1 MNAPSRGMGH
11 VLTNAAFSEPGARC
25 VTWVRQNFPQLG
37 LSRVYELLAI
47 GGRQDHRPA
56 LVTDKEHTVGA
67 SDDYS
72 RPGRHA
78 SVR

>member
-37 LSRVYELLAI
+37 LFRVYELLAI
-47 GGRQDHRPA
+47 GGGKT
-56 LVTDKEHTVGA
+56 TDPH
-67 SDDYS
+67 S
-72 RPGRHA
+72 
-78 SVR
+78 